1 MRSPKDS
8 TIDSLPPRL
17 RALLDV
23 NLEVTVELGRTRMTL
38 EKVLSLDQGSIVE
51 LQKFAGEPLDVLLN
65 GQPVARGEA
74 VVSGDRFGV
83 RLTDI
88 LSPDERLRRAL

>member
-1 MRSPKDS
+1 MRSQKES
-8 TIDSLPPRL
+8 QMETLPPRL

-38 EKVLSLDQGSIVE
+38 EKVLSLDQGSVIE

-88 LSPDERLRRAL
+88 LSPDERLRRLI

>member
-1 MRSPKDS
+1 V
-8 TIDSLPPRL
+8 I
-17 RALLDV
+17 
-23 NLEVTVELGRTRMTL
+23 
-38 EKVLSLDQGSIVE
+38 E

-88 LSPDERLRRAL
+88 LSPDERLRRLI

>member
-8 TIDSLPPRL
+8 QLDNLPPRL

-38 EKVLSLDQGSIVE
+38 EKVLSLDQGSVIE

-88 LSPDERLRRAL
+88 LSPDERLRRLI